1 MKIFS
6 IVVCFL
12 LCACAPKQ
20 ATLYTSAT
28 ASVTPVALHGPAPQH
43 TPAVHFKMLHVPSI
57 DAVLRET
64 AQIDKSLVNSRN
76 SLQDAKKSIRSLANG
91 NMDSLRQELRQM
103 LADGTFSLVN
113 KNGLPSLAYNKNKR
127 SARADSVHGSISNL
141 HQEIV
146 NIRSE
151 FPEMKKNVQQLV
163 KKSKRMVNNAPTEVQ
178 KAIVSGQLP
187 VTHMANTV
195 QFVNFNVQQIQKVPV
210 HVKELKQEIVHS
222 SQFLRNLLQQ

>member
-12 LCACAPKQ
+12 LSACAPKQ
-20 ATLYTSAT
+20 ATLYTSAVP
-28 ASVTPVALHGPAPQH
+28 SVTSVALHGPTPQH

-103 LADGTFSLVN
+103 LTDGTFSLVN

-127 SARADSVHGSISNL
+127 SARADSLHGSISNL

-195 QFVNFNVQQIQKVPV
+195 QFANFNVQQIQKVPI
-210 HVKELKQEIVHS
+210 HVKELKEEIVNS
-222 SQFLRNLLQQ
+222 AQFLRNLLQQ